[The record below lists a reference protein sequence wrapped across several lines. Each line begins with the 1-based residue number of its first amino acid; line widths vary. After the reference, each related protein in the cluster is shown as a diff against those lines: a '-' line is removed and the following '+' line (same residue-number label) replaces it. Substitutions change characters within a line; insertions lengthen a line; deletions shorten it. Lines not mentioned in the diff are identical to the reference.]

1 MTLTR
6 SRRRHHRHSPGRQ
19 AEGAA
24 LSGAGRLRIRVPSN
38 LEPVPVEPDRCGGK
52 QRDGQGI
59 RQHALHL
66 RGPFHVVTCFERRY
80 PLGQQSPRDYSFSPS
95 GEPIKNRERGA
106 RRHPAVFRNW
116 SGSDGARRDL
126 RLPGIAPAVFL
137 RTGATG
143 SAYGR
148 VLSAT
153 FSDSHAR
160 ACPAHPRLS
169 SFETPKTWLAGSS
182 PAMTSRKV
190 ITCLTRYHLF
200 RTDLPVVPTCRRRI
214 RLRRRANQ
222 KHFSARPASA
232 RGAFRDRHGRWKRDA
247 MDAHG
252 RADERGRSGRRS
264 RVGLISRR

>member
-1 MTLTR
+1 MCPL
-6 SRRRHHRHSPGRQ
+6 SALKVKAPAAPPGISHARRCLSIHHALHDLAVATADTVYGGT

-143 SAYGR
+143 SAGNTAAY
-148 VLSAT
+148 
-153 FSDSHAR
+153 
-160 ACPAHPRLS
+160 
-169 SFETPKTWLAGSS
+169 
-182 PAMTSRKV
+182 
-190 ITCLTRYHLF
+190 
-200 RTDLPVVPTCRRRI
+200 
-214 RLRRRANQ
+214 
-222 KHFSARPASA
+222 
-232 RGAFRDRHGRWKRDA
+232 
-247 MDAHG
+247 
-252 RADERGRSGRRS
+252 
-264 RVGLISRR
+264 